1 MILNLQ
7 RELHHRIKNNLRVI
21 TAFINSIKEKFE
33 NKEKVDVQ
41 EVNEQL
47 NELEKRVQTIYN
59 LHKQLYEGAKVTHLD
74 LDKYI
79 NLLTQTIASNYDQA
93 VEMELDIPEGTSIKA
108 DNSIILGLILTEL
121 TINAFK
127 HAFKKAGGRIKIKI
141 RDLGKQL
148 KIVFSDNGP
157 GLPEDLDINNLDS
170 FGMRIV
176 RNMTRQMDG
185 EIKMINENGL
195 TYEIKIPKI

>member
-1 MILNLQ
+1 
-7 RELHHRIKNNLRVI
+7 
-21 TAFINSIKEKFE
+21 
-33 NKEKVDVQ
+33 
-41 EVNEQL
+41 
-47 NELEKRVQTIYN
+47 
-59 LHKQLYEGAKVTHLD
+59 LD

-79 NLLTQTIASNYDQA
+79 NLLTQTIASNYDQT
-93 VEMELDIPEGTSIKA
+93 VETELDIPEGTSIKA

-148 KIVFSDNGP
+148 KIVFSDNGQ

-176 RNMTRQMDG
+176 RNMTKQMDG

-195 TYEIKIPKI
+195 TYEIVIPKK